1 MELWDRYLH
10 HEHFSADSIRFV
22 DSLKFTTP
30 GGRTVYGGGG
40 IMPDRFI
47 PADTSDVT
55 PWFIQVTGRNILYRY
70 TMEYA
75 DRHRKRLNKIST
87 LDELQLFLDADTRL
101 VEDFLQYAQRKG
113 VKPNAREI
121 ARSRHLVEAQLRAYI
136 GRNTVLEDD
145 GFYANIHPVDPVTT
159 RAIAELQAE

>member
-1 MELWDRYLH
+1 
-10 HEHFSADSIRFV
+10 
-22 DSLKFTTP
+22 
-30 GGRTVYGGGG
+30 
-40 IMPDRFI
+40 MPDRFI

-101 VEDFLQYAQRKG
+101 VEDFLQYAERKG
-113 VKPNAREI
+113 VKPNATEI

-136 GRNTVLEDD
+136 GRNTALEDNA
-145 GFYANIHPVDPVTT
+145 FYRNIYPIDRVLVESVQMLEQE
-159 RAIAELQAE
+159 ISQASEEDATPISDTIPAGWRREKQETIILENR